1 MLERYHYP
9 PFQVAVAENVSTMM
23 LNSVEF
29 NGTPVH
35 IDKALVTDLLKN
47 SWNFN
52 GFVVSDYQSL
62 LQLTLKY
69 DIPSYREAIRLAI
82 LAGLDMYMVP
92 LDFSFIDILYD
103 LVMSKEVPEELITN
117 SARRILRAKQQLGL
131 FENPYSFADNV

>member
-1 MLERYHYP
+1 MLDRYHYP
-9 PFQVAVAENVSTMM
+9 PFQVAVAENVTTMM

-35 IDKALVTDLLKN
+35 INKALVTDLLKN
-47 SWNFN
+47 SWNFH

-62 LQLTLKY
+62 LQLTIKY

-92 LDFSFIDILYD
+92 LDFSFVDILYD
-103 LVMSKEVPEELITN
+103 LVMNKEVPEELITD
-117 SARRILRAKQQLGL
+117 SARRILTVKQKLGL
-131 FENPYSFADNV
+131 FENPYTYPDNV